1 MKSGIR
7 KFLKRASLT
16 AAFSVAAVGSY
27 SYAIE
32 PNNLKTAAYDIQSPK
47 WPQEMPPLNVAMAA
61 DFHVGAPN
69 VTVSKLEKIVQR
81 INDLK
86 PDIIVLP
93 GDFLTMTGHDVVIGG
108 KYVPPDEVAAVLK
121 NLKAPLGVYAV
132 LGNHDVYNDPNGMQR
147 ALENAGI
154 RVLENDAAHVQSAD
168 YNFWVAGL
176 ADDTSRKPDWKKTSE
191 KITDNA
197 PVILIMHD
205 PGAFMDKNE
214 RPVVSLAAHT
224 HGGQFL
230 PFLVKFFDNP
240 VTRAPNKYMYGHI
253 TEDGRELIVT
263 SGIGT
268 SVVPLRL
275 GARPEIVKI
284 KIHSPGKPSA

>member
-32 PNNLKTAAYDIQSPK
+32 PNNLKTATYDIQSPK

-93 GDFLTMTGHDVVIGG
+93 GDFLTMTGNDVVIGG
-108 KYVPPDEVAAVLK
+108 KYVPPGEVAAVLK
-121 NLKAPLGVYAV
+121 NLHAPLGVFAV

-191 KITDNA
+191 KITDGA

-205 PGAFMDKNE
+205 PGAFMDKND

-224 HGGQFL
+224 HGGQFM
-230 PFLVKFFDNP
+230 PFLVKFFENP
-240 VTRAPNKYMYGHI
+240 VTRAPNKYMYGRV

>member
-1 MKSGIR
+1 MKFGIR
-7 KFLKRASLT
+7 KFLKRATLT
-16 AAFSVAAVGSY
+16 AAFSAAAVGSY

-32 PNNLKTAAYDIQSPK
+32 PNNLKTATYDIQSPK
-47 WPQEMPPLNVAMAA
+47 WPKEMPPLTVAMAG

-69 VTVSKLEKIVQR
+69 VSLKQLANIVER

-93 GDFLTMTGHDVVIGG
+93 GDFLTMTGKEVVIGG
-108 KYVPPDEVAAVLK
+108 KYVPPDDIAAVLRH
-121 NLKAPLGVYAV
+121 LKAPLGVYAA
-132 LGNHDVYNDPNGMQR
+132 LGNHDVYNDPGGMQR

-154 RVLENDAAHVQSAD
+154 RVLDNDAAQVRSKD

-176 ADDTSRKPDWKKTSE
+176 ADDTSRKPDWKKASE

-205 PGAFMDKNE
+205 PGAFMDKND

-224 HGGQFL
+224 HGGQFM
-230 PFLVKFFDNP
+230 PFIVKFFENP
-240 VTRAPNKYMYGHI
+240 VTRAPNKYMYGRI

-284 KIHSPGKPSA
+284 KIQAPGKPSA